1 MVVTRGA
8 DLPDD
13 ALDQLVLDY
22 DYRSGGPQLDADAAA
37 LRRRRTEL
45 TGLADEVEERTR
57 ELGSRG
63 VGAGLPL
70 RDVAVLLG
78 VSHQRVAQVAR
89 RKGSPATD
97 QRGAVSAATSAV
109 IPK

>member
-1 MVVTRGA
+1 MTRSTNSSSTTTTARATRSWTPTPRRCAGA
-8 DLPDD
+8 AP
-13 ALDQLVLDY
+13 
-22 DYRSGGPQLDADAAA
+22 
-37 LRRRRTEL
+37 EL